1 MKNKNVKSIE
11 REKLVQFLDTELKI
25 RSIQDLSR
33 NGLQVEGTERIVRV
47 GLAVDAC
54 EEAYEAAAHENC
66 QMIIVHHGMIWGGL
80 PYITK
85 NIYRQVKFLFDHAIN
100 LYAAHLPLDLHPKYG
115 NNAQIADILGVRSR
129 KPFGN
134 YKGTLVGYEGVLPG
148 AMNIGALSSRLEKA
162 LGGSNVLLPF
172 GKKMIRSVGIMSGR
186 ATDILAEAIEK
197 GVDCFITGEPRHE
210 HHHLAKEAGINVI
223 YCGHYYSEKV
233 GVQAVGKL
241 IEKKFGIESIFLDVP
256 TIM

>member
-1 MKNKNVKSIE
+1 MKNKNAKSIE
-11 REKLVQFLDTELKI
+11 REKLVRFLDTELKI
-25 RSIQDLSR
+25 PSIQDLSR
-33 NGLQVEGTERIVRV
+33 NGLQVEGAERIVRV

-54 EEAYEAAAHENC
+54 EEAYEAAAHEDC

-85 NIYRQVKFLFDHAIN
+85 NVYRQIKYLLDHAIN

-129 KPFGN
+129 IPFGD
-134 YKGTLVGYEGVLPG
+134 YKGTLVGFAGVLPA
-148 AMNIGALSSRLEKA
+148 AMSIVVLSARLEKA
-162 LGGSNVLLPF
+162 LGGNNVLLPF
-172 GKKMIRSVGIMSGR
+172 GKKTIRSVGIMSGR

-223 YCGHYYSEKV
+223 YCGHYHSEKV
-233 GVQAVGKL
+233 GVQAIGKL
-241 IEKKFGIESIFLDVP
+241 IEKKFGIESVFLDIP